1 MDNFPIKGIAY
12 DAPIDIGVRSVD
24 PNEGEIEVS
33 EGDSATLN
41 LEVFG
46 TEQPIWDP
54 EYNSVEWKVM
64 DKGGQYVSVTPSS
77 DGLSA
82 TVNGL
87 KPGKAYVY
95 AVMNDVGTVI
105 FTVNVIEAES
115 ETEPDVNIYYYVGK
129 EKIEYRR
136 DSDSTLSFKFKRSE
150 NDEETFG
157 HFTGA
162 KVDGNQLTLDEDYR
176 AYSGSVIIELQTPF
190 LQTLSVGEH
199 TLTAM
204 FDDGEEG
211 ERYFCRGGPIER
223 GENRNRRQK

>member
-1 MDNFPIKGIAY
+1 M
-12 DAPIDIGVRSVD
+12 
-24 PNEGEIEVS
+24 
-33 EGDSATLN
+33 N
-41 LEVFG
+41 LAVFG
-46 TEQPIWDP
+46 TEQTLWNP

-115 ETEPDVNIYYYVGK
+115 ETEPDVLNIYYMYVGK
-129 EKIEYRR
+129 EKNEYRR
-136 DSDSTLSFKFKRSE
+136 DSDSTISFKFKRSE

-162 KVDGNQLTLDEDYR
+162 KVDGDQLTLDEDYK
-176 AYSGSVIIELQTPF
+176 AYSGSVIIKLQTPF
-190 LQTLSVGEH
+190 LQTLSVGKH

-204 FDDGEEG
+204 FDDGEEVNVTFVVA
-211 ERYFCRGGPIER
+211 EASDKSGPKIET
-223 GENRNRRQK
+223 GDKNNMLIWIVLLIASAGTISGLLLRRKV